1 MTTLEREYQASRLKA
16 IPDCKDKDES
26 SEAIKLLYVAATETL
41 SIPSEDLML
50 TTLRDKTWC
59 QADCVK
65 YYGAPELFW
74 RGSVWMQTLIPGN
87 FGHYQLVNIK
97 GEVL

>member
-50 TTLRDKTWC
+50 TTLRDKT
-59 QADCVK
+59 
-65 YYGAPELFW
+65 
-74 RGSVWMQTLIPGN
+74 
-87 FGHYQLVNIK
+87 
-97 GEVL
+97 